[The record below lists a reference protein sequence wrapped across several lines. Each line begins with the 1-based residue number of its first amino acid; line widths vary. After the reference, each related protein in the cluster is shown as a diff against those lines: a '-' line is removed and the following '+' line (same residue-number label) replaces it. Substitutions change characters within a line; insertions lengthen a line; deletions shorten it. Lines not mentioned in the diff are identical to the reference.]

1 MLMSCSCAMA
11 CTDCP
16 TRPHTHL
23 MTHSGLSQ
31 VVSAWQI
38 VTAHG
43 PYVTREG
50 VSEEGGRRE
59 HSIAAASTLHWHKS
73 TTTFVTQTTPLHRP
87 LLHRYHSTKWCHS
100 AGNTQKT
107 RQVRTHTEIHGYTYT
122 CIQAHTST
130 ITWCM
135 HVRRDDADSCDL
147 VHFLPQFLTLVAETV
162 LLFSLLTQLL
172 SQVIAGCYG
181 NKEGKD
187 SMYHIAQDSTVEG
200 NKSGTHT
207 TCTLLMSSPLSA
219 AHLSTSRFFSV
230 FSACSLLSSSPIF
243 S

>member
-1 MLMSCSCAMA
+1 MVPLC
-11 CTDCP
+11 
-16 TRPHTHL
+16 RKHTKDK
-23 MTHSGLSQ
+23 T
-31 VVSAWQI
+31 
-38 VTAHG
+38 
-43 PYVTREG
+43 
-50 VSEEGGRRE
+50 
-59 HSIAAASTLHWHKS
+59 ST
-73 TTTFVTQTTPLHRP
+73 
-87 LLHRYHSTKWCHS
+87 
-100 AGNTQKT
+100 NTQKYT
-107 RQVRTHTEIHGYTYT
+107 GTPGYTYT

-147 VHFLPQFLTLVAETV
+147 VHFLPQFLALVAETV
-162 LLFSLLTQLL
+162 LLFSQLTQLL

-187 SMYHIAQDSTVEG
+187 SMYHMAQDSTVEG

-207 TCTLLMSSPLSA
+207 TCTLLISSPLSA